1 LPKLLKNKGIEF
13 MRIKSQNRYPIKT
26 LNRIFKLLRF
36 SAGLTQEEIG
46 QKIGVSWQEIEYGKT
61 SVTYDSLLVIAEW
74 VDIPVW
80 ALIYVAEYFD
90 RPEADL
96 FLEVSDLPPVVA
108 GLIKLLH
115 LPEHFAE
122 DDSLE

>member
-1 LPKLLKNKGIEF
+1 LPKLLKNKGIAF
-13 MRIKSQNRYPIKT
+13 MRVKSQNRYPIKT
-26 LNRIFKLLRF
+26 LNRILKLLRF

-46 QKIGVSWQEIEYGKT
+46 QKIGVGWQEIEYGKT

-90 RPEADL
+90 RPESDL

-122 DDSLE
+122 NDLLE

>member
-1 LPKLLKNKGIEF
+1 
-13 MRIKSQNRYPIKT
+13 MRVKSQNRYPIST
-26 LNRIFKLLRF
+26 LNRILKVLRF
-36 SAGLTQEEIG
+36 SAGLTQAEIG
-46 QKIGVSWQEIEYGKT
+46 QKIGVSWPDIEYGKT

-90 RPEADL
+90 RPESDL

-108 GLIKLLH
+108 GLIKLLQ
-115 LPEHFAE
+115 LPDHFAE
-122 DDSLE
+122 NDSLE